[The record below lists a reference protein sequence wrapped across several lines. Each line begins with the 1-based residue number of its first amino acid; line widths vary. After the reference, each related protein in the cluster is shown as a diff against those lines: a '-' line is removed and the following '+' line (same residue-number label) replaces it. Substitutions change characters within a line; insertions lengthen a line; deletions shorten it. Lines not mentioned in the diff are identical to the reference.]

1 MKTHLKLIG
10 GQKIESPKTG
20 LTRPTTLIVREA
32 IFNILGKEVENSFW
46 LDLYSGS
53 GSISCDAINH
63 GAKKIIAI
71 EKNRENAK
79 ISKKNLI
86 SVIKS
91 KEKNINIEVICQD
104 VFTWIKQA
112 QKKSIPSKILDFEKE
127 KFDFIYLDP
136 PYNKFLDKSLLELI
150 FKSNFIK
157 KSSIIIYEHSKNYFI
172 EDSNIWKIIDK
183 RKYGQ
188 TKISFLIKI

>member
-10 GQKIESPKTG
+10 GQKIESPKTD
-20 LTRPTTLIVREA
+20 LTRPTTLMVREA
-32 IFNILGKEVENSFW
+32 IFNILGRDVVNSSW
-46 LDLYSGS
+46 LDLYSGA
-53 GSISCDAINH
+53 GSISCEAVNH

-79 ISKKNLI
+79 ISKTNLLSI
-86 SVIKS
+86 IKPE
-91 KEKNINIEVICQD
+91 EKNINIEVFCQD
-104 VFTWIKQA
+104 VFTWIRQT
-112 QKKSIPSKILDFEKE
+112 QKKSNISKTINFEKE

-157 KSSIIIYEHSKNYFI
+157 KSSIIIYEHAKNNFI
-172 EDSNIWKIIDK
+172 EDSDIWKIIDN

-188 TKISFLIKI
+188 TKVSFLIKI